1 MVREVTTTGREQRK
15 NWRYACNAN
24 VSLYNVLNQ
33 RRIPGIIVDLSVSGC
48 LVRPDEPGLQAGDI
62 LEVSFS
68 LHGFSI
74 RVGAT
79 VRNVRPDNSIGIEF
93 RGRNDNSSWQI
104 SKLIERLAE
113 EWMRSQN
120 RQTPR

>member
-1 MVREVTTTGREQRK
+1 MEREVTTPGREQRK

-33 RRIPGIIVDLSVSGC
+33 KRISGVIVDLSVSGG
-48 LVRPDEPGLQAGDI
+48 LVRPDEPGLQGGD
-62 LEVSFS
+62 LVEVSFS

-74 RVGAT
+74 RVQAT

-93 RGRNDNSSWQI
+93 RGRNDSSSWQI

-113 EWMRSQN
+113 EWMRSQK
-120 RQTPR
+120 RQTLR